1 MTASKDTCQM
11 HNGNFLSFT
20 LQGYYGIGSVCM
32 EPMTDVW
39 EDSLA
44 R

>member
-1 MTASKDTCQM
+1 MPKAQRDLL
-11 HNGNFLSFT
+11 FVSFT